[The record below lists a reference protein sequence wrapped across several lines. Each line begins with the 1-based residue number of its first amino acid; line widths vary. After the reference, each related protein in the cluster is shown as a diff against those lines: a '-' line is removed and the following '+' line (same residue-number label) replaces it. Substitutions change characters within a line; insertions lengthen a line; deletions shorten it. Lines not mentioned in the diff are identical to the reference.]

1 MLSIY
6 LIELRMVIQ
15 MRIIV
20 RKAILSDAEF
30 IAMAYRSDNPYIE
43 QFLQKGLDTPENLYR
58 FGGQKTF

>member
-1 MLSIY
+1 
-6 LIELRMVIQ
+6 MVIQ